1 MSLTLEP
8 SSQLR
13 RASHQCFSPVNLS
26 KHSSPHPIPRDSDFK
41 KPRIVNLKQ
50 VWLLILMPGGL
61 YGIYCERLWFT
72 VCCLC
77 CLKDWQ
83 GNLNFI
89 YEQSSSKNGRPTFFL
104 VHNWDEFMIFM
115 ETRWF
120 SAWWACLSSQAKLNA
135 CHIKT
140 TCQRPCQN
148 LNVKQFNPF
157 MLAPVLWTW
166 ALKPKTD

>member
-83 GNLNFI
+83 GKRHLFFQLRQP
-89 YEQSSSKNGRPTFFL
+89 EQRLDRQAMESSSSSQTIVKHMQRGHWAIDAFVRVL
-104 VHNWDEFMIFM
+104 Q
-115 ETRWF
+115 
-120 SAWWACLSSQAKLNA
+120 ACLCLVFRRPLPFLRGRKCQLKL
-135 CHIKT
+135 
-140 TCQRPCQN
+140 PEE
-148 LNVKQFNPF
+148 L
-157 MLAPVLWTW
+157 
-166 ALKPKTD
+166 